1 MLLIEKQNFT
11 LASDRRLV
19 KASEV
24 ATVKSAA
31 EIIAAAEAEAA
42 QIREEAKSAF
52 EAEKKRGYEKGLQ
65 DGKLEIAMQKLEQV
79 DQSVAFMESVE
90 GKMADIVMKALKS
103 CVIEI
108 GDREMVI
115 NIVRKTMDA
124 VIRTQRHVTL
134 KVAPEMSAVVKERV
148 AALRLDYPTVDTFD
162 VVEDSRLKG
171 PACILETEA
180 GVADASVETQLAAI
194 ERSLARH
201 LSGKSG
207 QAGDSGKGID
217 A

>member
-1 MLLIEKQNFT
+1 MLLIEKPNFT

-19 KASEV
+19 KASDV
-24 ATVKSAA
+24 ATAVSAEA
-31 EIIAAAEAEAA
+31 IIAAAESEAA
-42 QIREEAKSAF
+42 RIREEAKAAY
-52 EAEKKRGYEKGLQ
+52 EEEKKRGYDKGLQ
-65 DGKLEIAMQKLEQV
+65 DGKLEIAMQKLDQV
-79 DQSVAFMESVE
+79 NQSVAFMESVE

-103 CVIEI
+103 CVVEI
-108 GDREMVI
+108 GDKELVV

-134 KVAPEMSAVVKERV
+134 KVAAEMVATVKERI
-148 AALRLDYPTVDTFD
+148 ADLRLDYPTVETFD

-194 ERSLARH
+194 ERSLKRH
-201 LSGKSG
+201 VVRGREET
-207 QAGDSGKGID
+207 DTP
-217 A
+217 